1 MDFEH
6 AMDEGPALPTSPSPR
21 RTAKDE
27 ALYDTSWFERAG
39 PSHETSYTTRT
50 RTPPPESLPWP
61 PSTSAA
67 AQIEHETPTDEL
79 ASDGADGQLDAPV
92 PATAPGD
99 TAWLD
104 APTEDAAPAVSGP
117 AELDSDDMVDE
128 ALEETLEGIEALE
141 DELRHMANDDVPWP
155 RPEASSEARDTPL
168 HLDEL
173 QMEEAPPAPTS
184 PAPRARTPVPHA
196 VSLEGARARRTP
208 SPTKSVKAQRV
219 PLVDVSPVRA
229 RAALRPHVRS
239 AQPSPAVR
247 RPADAGARRAASVP
261 PAAPDS
267 PPRAP
272 PLPAAPA
279 VDEPSLSDLSANL
292 SASLASRAMMLARP
306 YPTSCIEVSS
316 LNPVAAARAAAILK
330 VHHQYIQEGYLNDE
344 PLYPPLPGDDS
355 QTLPALLDAAEQAL
369 RPATHPLR
377 AQARAGLWTNEAWA
391 QLDFHFRAHLRATDT
406 ADVDVDVDEVIVA
419 FLEAL
424 GLEPDDLQGAWSLA
438 RLYAR
443 VPALQARYLR
453 ERELDAAEA
462 MRERSFHWL
471 SQRTKRTCD
480 VALGEGDAPGTDAAG
495 PPSKRARPAS
505 PLWTRLWGW
514 VAGRPTPLAGAPAH
528 APSPAPAPVVAPTR
542 PRPRSRLPRPRAGLS
557 TPGRRGAPA

>member
-1 MDFEH
+1 
-6 AMDEGPALPTSPSPR
+6 
-21 RTAKDE
+21 
-27 ALYDTSWFERAG
+27 
-39 PSHETSYTTRT
+39 
-50 RTPPPESLPWP
+50 
-61 PSTSAA
+61 
-67 AQIEHETPTDEL
+67 
-79 ASDGADGQLDAPV
+79 
-92 PATAPGD
+92 
-99 TAWLD
+99 
-104 APTEDAAPAVSGP
+104 
-117 AELDSDDMVDE
+117 
-128 ALEETLEGIEALE
+128 
-141 DELRHMANDDVPWP
+141 
-155 RPEASSEARDTPL
+155 
-168 HLDEL
+168 
-173 QMEEAPPAPTS
+173 
-184 PAPRARTPVPHA
+184 
-196 VSLEGARARRTP
+196 
-208 SPTKSVKAQRV
+208 
-219 PLVDVSPVRA
+219 
-229 RAALRPHVRS
+229 
-239 AQPSPAVR
+239 
-247 RPADAGARRAASVP
+247 
-261 PAAPDS
+261 
-267 PPRAP
+267 
-272 PLPAAPA
+272 
-279 VDEPSLSDLSANL
+279 
-292 SASLASRAMMLARP
+292 MLARP

-391 QLDFHFRAHLRATDT
+391 QLDIHFRAHLRATDT

-514 VAGRPTPLAGAPAH
+514 VAGRPTPLAGAP
-528 APSPAPAPVVAPTR
+528 
-542 PRPRSRLPRPRAGLS
+542 RSRLPRPRAGLS